1 MLFASIML
9 AVGIRRLRDGQS
21 RFASIHASW
30 GFQGVTRMKNAS
42 KRLTSGQGG
51 RVSLV
56 AAQRADM
63 AVLRMLNSRGVVT
76 PLRFAKQVASLED
89 VCGSDD
95 AGHLLD
101 WLLHR

>member
-1 MLFASIML
+1 M
-9 AVGIRRLRDGQS
+9 
-21 RFASIHASW
+21 
-30 GFQGVTRMKNAS
+30 GFQGVTLMKNAS
-42 KRLTSGQGG
+42 KRVASGHGG

-56 AAQRADM
+56 AAQRSNM

-95 AGHLLD
+95 AEHLLD
-101 WLLHR
+101 CLLHRSSPSNPRIRR